1 MLEARGY
8 PAYGGLRHGAGIP
21 LTRKLEA
28 SVLEA
33 RSPGIGAEGYP
44 AYGNLR
50 DGAGIPLTRKLE
62 ASVLE
67 ARSLGAGGRDV

>member
-1 MLEARGY
+1 MNRFFRGGPGIGAESY
-8 PAYGGLRHGAGIP
+8 PAYGNLRHGAGIP

-44 AYGNLR
+44 AYGGLR
-50 DGAGIPLTRKLE
+50 R
-62 ASVLE
+62 
-67 ARSLGAGGRDV
+67 LGWHP